1 MSFAIRKENT
11 KQSENVKSIKRL
23 LLLLA
28 KSLKIS
34 FFKSPRE
41 YRRGSSPVI
50 GENGKRNHE
59 SHQGGKTR
67 FVFDLFR
74 AIHTEASKK
83 VNSIDS
89 WEEICVY
96 DLKLKK
102 IAIS

>member
-41 YRRGSSPVI
+41 YRRGSTVI

-67 FVFDLFR
+67 FVFDLFH
-74 AIHTEASKK
+74 AIHTEADKK

-89 WEEICVY
+89 WEEISVC
-96 DLKLKK
+96 DFKLKK